1 MVSQEARHR
10 ASVTRFALR
19 SLLLIAATDVAANQT
34 YQPGDRVECN
44 FVGSLAPQ
52 HEKYFEAGTV
62 EPFQPGDQPDGSWYR
77 VRADSNKVEYPCR
90 VEHIREIRAAPAPAA
105 LPNQPA
111 PTRVQ
116 PAARPAATGQV
127 IGRNATA
134 ATPALD
140 FLNCPVQQDAV
151 ENGDEPDRDVVAL
164 VIRCAKGE
172 KAVPAGQEGAV
183 KVDVLNVQIGRSRD
197 WSYAQDRG
205 NASEGTIVYP
215 VKATY
220 NVRTLY
226 RAATEVE
233 EGWVRILNFYVNA
246 FGEWQIGSE
255 ENVRTAATKRIDN

>member
-1 MVSQEARHR
+1 MLIQFGRRRERVPQ
-10 ASVTRFALR
+10 FP
-19 SLLLIAATDVAANQT
+19 LLLLLLGSALNAAANQT

-52 HEKYFEAGTV
+52 HEKFFEPGTV

-90 VEHIREIRAAPAPAA
+90 VEHIREIRGAPATAPAI
-105 LPNQPA
+105 PQGA
-111 PTRVQ
+111 PTRV
-116 PAARPAATGQV
+116 PPPARPAGTGRV
-127 IGRNATA
+127 IARNTA
-134 ATPALD
+134 PAAPDLD
-140 FLNCPVQQDAV
+140 FLNCPVQQEAV
-151 ENGDEPDRDVVAL
+151 ENGDAPDPETVKL

-183 KVDVLNVQIGRSRD
+183 KVDVVSVQIGRSRA
-197 WSYAQDRG
+197 WTYAQDRG
-205 NASEGTIVYP
+205 NGTEDTVVYP
-215 VKATY
+215 VKASY
-220 NVRTLY
+220 NVRTIY

-255 ENVRTAATKRIDN
+255 ENVRTGAFKRINN

>member
-1 MVSQEARHR
+1 MHIQFGRRRKCA
-10 ASVTRFALR
+10 TRL
-19 SLLLIAATDVAANQT
+19 SLLLLLLSVAVNAVASQT

-52 HEKYFEAGTV
+52 HEKYFEPGTV

-90 VEHIREIRAAPAPAA
+90 VEHIREIRGAPAAAQAQPQTAPARAPAPA
-105 LPNQPA
+105 
-111 PTRVQ
+111 
-116 PAARPAATGQV
+116 RPAGTGQV
-127 IGRNATA
+127 IARNAAPA
-134 ATPALD
+134 ATDLD
-140 FLNCPVQQDAV
+140 FLNCPVQQEPV
-151 ENGDEPDRDVVAL
+151 ENGDAPDSETVKL

-183 KVDVLNVQIGRSRD
+183 KVDVVSVQIGRSRP
-197 WSYAQDRG
+197 WTYAQDRG
-205 NASEGTIVYP
+205 NGNEDTVVYP

-220 NVRTLY
+220 NVRTIY

-255 ENVRTAATKRIDN
+255 ENVRTGAFRRIEN